1 MLRSWAR
8 VVLAATF
15 VVALIVLALPA
26 SASSR
31 ATVASSSLIAF
42 DTRYSADVSQIYTI
56 RPDGSDRHR
65 LTNSSRRAAWDP
77 AFSPD
82 GSHIAFAR
90 DGSFGGVIAVMDT
103 DGTGRYVLRADVGY
117 DDYAP
122 AWTSDGLGIV
132 FVRCHQAPGYPC
144 RIARMDLDGT
154 HLVELTSGFWHDGT
168 GPFGSFPGEL
178 GPAVSPVD
186 GSIAFSS
193 DRGGYDT
200 RLFVMEADGGD
211 RHAISKPAIEAGD
224 PSWSP
229 DGDWISV
236 TGDPQVG
243 TTFLLHPD
251 GSGLHPV
258 EPGALFAA
266 FSPSGL
272 RLVALQESSG
282 KLATFSVGGGP
293 MTVIPGT
300 AGGTFSDWSYV
311 P

>member
-1 MLRSWAR
+1 

-15 VVALIVLALPA
+15 VVALIVLAMPA

-31 ATVASSSLIAF
+31 ATAASSSLIAF
-42 DTRYSADVSQIYTI
+42 DTRYSPNESQIYTI

-65 LTNSSRRAAWDP
+65 LTNSSRHGAWDP

-90 DGSFGGVIAVMDT
+90 DGRFGSVLAVMET
-103 DGTGRYVLRADVGY
+103 DGAGKYLLREDSGY

-122 AWTSDGLGIV
+122 AWTPDGLGIV

-144 RIARMDLDGT
+144 RIARMDLSGT
-154 HLVELTSGFWHDGT
+154 HLVELTSGSWHDGT

-186 GSIAFSS
+186 GSVAFSS

-200 RLFVMEADGGD
+200 RLFVMAADGGD
-211 RHAISKPAIEAGD
+211 LHAISRPAITAGD

-236 TGDPQVG
+236 TGDPQFG
-243 TTFLLHPD
+243 ATFLLHPD
-251 GSGLHPV
+251 GSGLHSV
-258 EPGALFAA
+258 EPGALFAS
-266 FSPSGL
+266 FSPSGQ
-272 RLVALQESSG
+272 RLVGLQESSG

-293 MTVIPGT
+293 MTTVPRT

>member
-1 MLRSWAR
+1 MLRTWTR

-15 VVALIVLALPA
+15 VVAVIGLAPPA
-26 SASSR
+26 SASSPTTAAR
-31 ATVASSSLIAF
+31 SLIVF
-42 DTRYSADVSQIYTI
+42 DTRYSGADVSQIYTI
-56 RPDGSDRHR
+56 RSDGSDRHR

-82 GSHIAFAR
+82 GSRIAFAR
-90 DGSFGGVIAVMDT
+90 DGRLGSVIAVIDT
-103 DGTGRYVLRADVGY
+103 DGTGRYVVRADAGY

-122 AWTSDGLGIV
+122 AWTSDGLGII
-132 FVRCHQAPGYPC
+132 FVRCHQAPGYSC
-144 RIARMDLDGT
+144 RIARMDLAGAQ
-154 HLVELTSGFWHDGT
+154 LVELTGGSWHDGT

-178 GPAVSPVD
+178 GPAVSSVD
-186 GSIAFSS
+186 GRIAFSS
-193 DRGGYDT
+193 DRGGFDT

-211 RHAISKPAIEAGD
+211 LQVISKPAIEAGN

-251 GSGLHPV
+251 GSGLHSV

-266 FSPSGL
+266 FSPSGQ

-293 MTVIPGT
+293 MRVIPGT

>member
-1 MLRSWAR
+1 M
-8 VVLAATF
+8 VLAATF
-15 VVALIVLALPA
+15 VVAMLVLALPA

-31 ATVASSSLIAF
+31 GATATSSSLIAF

-65 LTNSSRRAAWDP
+65 LTNSRQRGAWDP

-82 GSHIAFAR
+82 GSHIAFTR
-90 DGSFGGVIAVMDT
+90 DGRVGSVIAVMET
-103 DGTGRYVLRADVGY
+103 DGTRQYRLRADAGY

-122 AWTSDGLGIV
+122 AWTPDGLSIV

-144 RIARMDLDGT
+144 RIARMDLSGAQ
-154 HLVELTSGFWHDGT
+154 LVELTSGSWHDGT
-168 GPFGSFPGEL
+168 GTFGCCAGEL
-178 GPAVSPVD
+178 GPTVSPVD
-186 GSIAFSS
+186 GSLAFSS
-193 DRGGYDT
+193 DRGGFDA
-200 RLFVMEADGGD
+200 RLFVMQADGSGL
-211 RHAISKPAIEAGD
+211 HSITKPAIEAGT

-236 TGDPQVG
+236 TGDPVLG

-251 GSGLHPV
+251 GSGLHSV
-258 EPGALFAA
+258 EPGALVAT
-266 FSPSGL
+266 FSPSGK
-272 RLVALQESSG
+272 RLVGVQESIG
-282 KLATFSVGGGP
+282 KLVTFPVEGGP

-300 AGGTFSDWSYV
+300 AGATFSDWSYV

>member
-1 MLRSWAR
+1 
-8 VVLAATF
+8 VIFAATF

-31 ATVASSSLIAF
+31 ATAASSSLIAF

-90 DGSFGGVIAVMDT
+90 DGSSGSVIAVMDT

-132 FVRCHQAPGYPC
+132 FVRCPAPGYPC
-144 RIARMDLDGT
+144 RIASMDLDGT
-154 HLVELTSGFWHDGT
+154 HLVELTSGSGT
-168 GPFGSFPGEL
+168 TAPGRSAVSGEL
-178 GPAVSPVD
+178 DRPSRRWMEASR
-186 GSIAFSS
+186 SS

-200 RLFVMEADGGD
+200 SVRDGGGRGRLSRDLQARD
-211 RHAISKPAIEAGD
+211 RAGD
-224 PSWSP
+224 PSWSL

-251 GSGLHPV
+251 GSGLHSV
-258 EPGALFAA
+258 DPGRSSRR
-266 FSPSGL
+266 SPRRASASWRCRVQRQARDL
-272 RLVALQESSG
+272 SS
-282 KLATFSVGGGP
+282 SV
-293 MTVIPGT
+293 VR
-300 AGGTFSDWSYV
+300 
-311 P
+311 